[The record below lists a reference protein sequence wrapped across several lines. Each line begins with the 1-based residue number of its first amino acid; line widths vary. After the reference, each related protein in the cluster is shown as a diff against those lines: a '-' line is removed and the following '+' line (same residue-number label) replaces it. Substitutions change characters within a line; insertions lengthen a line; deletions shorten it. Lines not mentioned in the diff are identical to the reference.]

1 MCLYEPD
8 KRVLVSGDHILVDNN
23 IEYFPDCAR
32 RGESPGGLL
41 ANLDKAYHMDIG
53 LVLPGRRSLIHDVR
67 KRIDELK
74 RHRRERAEEIL
85 TILWQGGANVYQVA
99 SHGSTTNCL

>member
-67 KRIDELK
+67 KRINELK
-74 RHRRERAEEIL
+74 TPPPGKGRRDSDHI
-85 TILWQGGANVYQVA
+85 VA
-99 SHGSTTNCL
+99 RRC